1 MTLMLS
7 TSSRTA
13 TGSDSAVRRWRVAA
27 RGRLTL
33 GAVVAMGIIG
43 LTTGC
48 TSQSSSQSL
57 SQAESQSQS
66 QSQSSLPV
74 QTPVPVPALSPIS
87 VQSPTSIQSPN
98 PIQSPN
104 LIQSPSPI
112 QSLTQGLSPSL
123 SPSANA
129 PIRPIAPNGLALA
142 VRTNQDA
149 VPSVSLAEPSSAVN
163 LPSAVAAQN
172 TPTAPGPLP
181 ALGLAAAFG
190 YSNRLR
196 KRIKQSGN
204 SYRSLK

>member
-13 TGSDSAVRRWRVAA
+13 AGSDSAVRRWRVAA
-27 RGRLTL
+27 RGRSTL

-57 SQAESQSQS
+57 SQAESQS

>member
-1 MTLMLS
+1 
-7 TSSRTA
+7 
-13 TGSDSAVRRWRVAA
+13 VA
-27 RGRLTL
+27 L
-33 GAVVAMGIIG
+33 GIIG

-66 QSQSSLPV
+66 QSSLPV
-74 QTPVPVPALSPIS
+74 QTSVPVPALSPIS

-112 QSLTQGLSPSL
+112 QSLTQGLSPS
-123 SPSANA
+123 ANA

-149 VPSVSLAEPSSAVN
+149 VQSVSLTEPSSAVN